1 MKKSYRKI
9 RQYMS
14 TRSLEIKLLVLV
26 FLLFLA
32 ICAIILFVT
41 TLSFRSSLMNKSQ
54 QLVDQQI
61 ATVATNI
68 SSSLEDYTEMMR
80 ILVLDDNIQ
89 EYLELAMDNQTQTS
103 VTNAVYNSLTIVC
116 NTKQNI
122 DYIAIIPI
130 DGQSYLYSGD
140 SLIASDFLQWAL
152 EDYENASQQETGSM
166 RYTMTYSEITDDY
179 SFNLYYPIYHPSVLG
194 KQLGLLCLRL
204 DNSMLTQFYELPNS
218 AVSLEVS
225 MVDMDGT
232 ILSDTQNSI
241 GTTFAH
247 VDDIVGESGSFVSNN
262 NIYIYRMMDEWD
274 FYIIGTV
281 SLADLLNETMYTL
294 MLLSLLILLVLCVA
308 VVLAKRGIHG
318 LYQPLVDVRE
328 SMKRVSDGDFSVRVE
343 TKDIGED
350 IQQMAESFNVM
361 VVQVEE
367 LMEKVKE
374 EQHQIERIEFNALQS
389 QIKPH
394 FLYNTL
400 ECIHWQALADGNQE
414 ISTLVKALANYYRI
428 CLSNGQDIIPL
439 SQELAHINNY
449 LIIQNQ
455 RYGNIIDIDTQV
467 PKLLHRVMLPNMTLQ
482 PLVENSIYHGI
493 KVKNGQ
499 SGMIRIT
506 AQLDGTRAIISV
518 MDSGSGVSQ
527 QQIDDINSSI
537 SIFDESFGYGVRN
550 VHKRIEILFGK
561 GYGLWYRKN
570 ETGGITVD
578 ISVPF
583 DMDAQKE
590 F

>member
-1 MKKSYRKI
+1 MKKSYQKI
-9 RQYMS
+9 RQYMN

-41 TLSFRSSLMNKSQ
+41 TLSFRSTLMNKSQ

-68 SSSLEDYTEMMR
+68 SSSLDDYTEMMR

-89 EYLELAMDNQTQTS
+89 EYLELAMDNQSQTA

-130 DGQSYLYSGD
+130 DEQSYLYSGD

-152 EDYENASQQETGSM
+152 EDYENASQQESGSM
-166 RYTMTYSEITDDY
+166 RYSMTYSETGDY

-194 KQLGLLCLRL
+194 KQLGILCLRL
-204 DNSMLTQFYELPNS
+204 DNSMLTQFYEMPNS
-218 AVSLEVS
+218 SLGLEIS
-225 MVDMDGT
+225 MTDLEGT
-232 ILSDTQNSI
+232 VLSDTQNLI
-241 GTTFAH
+241 GTSFAH
-247 VDDIVGESGSFVSNN
+247 MDEIVDVAGSFLTSDSLYV
-262 NIYIYRMMDEWD
+262 YREMDEWD
-274 FYIIGTV
+274 FYLVGTV
-281 SLADLLNETMYTL
+281 SLNQLLSETVYTL
-294 MLLSLLILLVLCVA
+294 LFLSGLIALILCLA

-455 RYGNIIDIDTQV
+455 RYGNIIDMETQV

-537 SIFDESFGYGVRN
+537 SIFDEAFGYGVRN

-583 DMDAQKE
+583 DMDSQKE